1 MELAAP
7 VAKIDFQSAFERLPT
22 PFTLID
28 RDFVYVAVNA
38 AYLAMTERKREDVIG
53 RYIFDAFPQDD
64 PEGMRLLRESLERV
78 RDSGRED
85 VLPVFRYD
93 IPSADGRVHER
104 YWSVTHTPLLDA
116 DGRTEFILRHSEDI
130 TELQTMR
137 RKSAAAALGQSILR
151 RAETQATQ
159 SAELQRLFD
168 SAPGF
173 MAVIRGPQLV
183 FEWANRAYYKLVG
196 SRELIGRSVFDVIP
210 QAAKLYRSILERVLV
225 TGEPFNGRGMPIVL
239 PDSDGVPR
247 TRHLDFIYQPIVGA
261 DGEVTGIFVE
271 GQDVTE
277 AFQAQAKQQLLLDE
291 LNHRV
296 KNTLATVQAIVGQTL
311 RADRAPE
318 DFAAHLQARLK
329 ALSQTHDA
337 LTGSR
342 WQGAAMRAMLRTEF
356 APFAPERIDL
366 VGEDVV
372 LPPQSALPLG
382 MVFHELATNAAKFGA
397 LSTDAGRVTVTWS
410 LGETPQ
416 GSALTLDWVE
426 NGGPPVAAPA
436 RLGFG
441 ARLIERTL
449 AGELGGSASLDYQV
463 EGLRCTLKAP
473 LKGPVR

>member
-22 PFTLID
+22 PFTVLD
-28 RDFVYVAVNA
+28 RDFFYVAVNA
-38 AYLAMTERKREDVIG
+38 AYLSMTERRREDVVG
-53 RYIFDAFPQDD
+53 RYIFDVFPQKDA
-64 PEGMRLLRESLERV
+64 EGQRLLLDSLERV
-78 RDSGRED
+78 RDTARED
-85 VLPVFRYD
+85 VLSAFRYD
-93 IPSADGRVHER
+93 IPVAAGGLQER
-104 YWSVTHTPLLDA
+104 YWSVTHTPILDE
-116 DGRTEFILRHSEDI
+116 DGRTGFILRHTEDI
-130 TELQTMR
+130 TELHTMR
-137 RKSAAAALGQSILR
+137 RKTADAALGQSILR
-151 RAETQATQ
+151 RAETQAAH

-173 MAVIRGPQLV
+173 MAIIRGPDLV

-196 SRELIGRSVFDVIP
+196 SRELIGRTVFDAIP
-210 QAAKLYRSILERVLV
+210 EAARLYRAILERVLA
-225 TGEPFNGRGMPIVL
+225 TGEPFVGRGMPLVL

-247 TRHLDFIYQPIVGA
+247 NRHLDFIYQPIIGA
-261 DGEVTGIFVE
+261 DGGVAGIFVE

-296 KNTLATVQAIVGQTL
+296 KNTLATVQAVVGQTL
-311 RADRAPE
+311 RADRQPE

-342 WQGAAMRAMLRTEF
+342 WQGAALRSMLQTEF
-356 APFAPERIDL
+356 APFAPGRIDL
-366 VGEDVV
+366 IGEDVV

-382 MVFHELATNAAKFGA
+382 MVFHELATNAAKYGA
-397 LSTDAGRVTVTWS
+397 LSVAEGRVSVTWS
-410 LGETPQ
+410 LSETPA
-416 GSALTLDWVE
+416 GPALTLDWVE
-426 NGGPPVAAPA
+426 SGGPPVAAPT